1 LPSLENLN
9 RHFKG
14 KDFVII
20 AIDLQEDRDQV
31 KNFVRE
37 HGLSYYNV
45 IDETG
50 AVSAEYGVRST
61 PMKFIIDADGN
72 MVGASLGFKEWD
84 SDQMKA
90 LIQLLISGKAS

>member
-20 AIDLQEDRDQV
+20 AIDLQEERDTV
-31 KNFVRE
+31 MKFVRE
-37 HGLSYYNV
+37 HGLSYYNL

-50 AVSAEYGVRST
+50 NVGAEYGVRST
-61 PMKFIIDADGN
+61 PVKFIIDADGN
-72 MVGASLGFKEWD
+72 LVGASLGYKEWD
-84 SDQMKA
+84 SDQMKT

>member
-1 LPSLENLN
+1 MPSLENLN

-20 AIDLQEDRDQV
+20 AIDLREDRDSV
-31 KNFVRE
+31 MSVVRE
-37 HGLSYYNV
+37 HGLSYYNL

-50 AVSAEYGVRST
+50 EVSAQYGVRST
-61 PMKFIIDADGN
+61 PMKFVIDTEGN
-72 MVGASLGFKEWD
+72 LVGGSLGFREWD

-90 LIQLLISGKAS
+90 LIRALMQKR